1 MACGRREGRTAM
13 SINGK
18 QHKKVL
24 LVANVVKEHV
34 LKFHVPTIRLMRE
47 RGWTVDVA
55 ASGEEEVP
63 CCSRQ
68 IHGVWK
74 RSPFTP
80 DTLKGILQLRR
91 EIDQGDY
98 DIVYCHTPVGALV
111 ARLAAMKARKH
122 GTKVVYFAHGF
133 HFFKGAPLINW
144 LVYFP
149 IEWILACVTDLLIA
163 TNEEDYDRIKRLFPR
178 NTAKTMLPS
187 LGVNFDRLKVE
198 DPQRERRIRREE
210 WNIPQDALVLVYVA
224 ELIPNKNQEMLLK
237 TLAEVRKVKK
247 DARLLLVGPD
257 HADGKYQAL
266 AAQMGLSDAVI
277 FTGWRSDIG
286 ECLHAADICTASSIR
301 EGFGMNVV
309 EAMYCGL
316 PVVATDNRG
325 HVSVIRDGE
334 NGFLVPVGDHEKMAQ
349 RVLELADNV
358 QLRKQFAKADIT
370 QYGIDV
376 VPGRICD
383 VLLQVK

>member
-1 MACGRREGRTAM
+1 MEAEQSRR
-13 SINGK
+13 
-18 QHKKVL
+18 VL

-63 CCSRQ
+63 YCNRQ

-74 RSPFTP
+74 RSPFTL
-80 DTLKGILQLRR
+80 DTLKGIRQLRR

-133 HFFKGAPLINW
+133 HFFKGAPLLNW

-149 IEWILACVTDLLIA
+149 IEWMLACVTDLLIA
-163 TNEEDYDRIKRLFPR
+163 TNEEDYERIRRWFPR
-178 NTAKTMLPS
+178 KPEKTMLPS
-187 LGVNFDRLKVE
+187 LGVNFERLSVVE
-198 DPQRERRIRREE
+198 PAAARSALRAE
-210 WNIPQDALVLVYVA
+210 WGIPQDALVLVYVA

-237 TLAEVRKVKK
+237 MLAEVRKARK
-247 DARLLLVGPD
+247 DAYLLLVGPD

-266 AAQMGLSDAVI
+266 AKQMGLGDAVI

-334 NGFLVPVGDHEKMAQ
+334 NGFLVRVGDYEKMAR
-349 RVLELADNV
+349 RVIELSENAK
-358 QLRKQFAKADIT
+358 LRAQFAKTDVA
-370 QYGIDV
+370 QYGSDV
-376 VPGRICD
+376 VPGKICD
-383 VLLQVK
+383 VLMQVK